1 MLNPFAKYIDCINCG
16 NELSDLSSLTF
27 RTPDKIQCDFC
38 GQEYPG
44 LRSKIIKTKTM
55 VNFIFTLVAV
65 FIWALTMSIAGF
77 TSALFA
83 IMALLVA
90 YYFALGAAIKRTI
103 RF

>member
-27 RTPDKIQCDFC
+27 RTPHKIQCDFC

-44 LRSKIIKTKTM
+44 LRSKIKKTR
-55 VNFIFTLVAV
+55 TLVNLLFVFVAV
-65 FIWALTMSIAGF
+65 LVYGMTMAIAGF
-77 TSALFA
+77 TSSLFALMALFV
-83 IMALLVA
+83 I
-90 YYFALGAAIKRTI
+90 YIFTLGAAIKRAI